1 MRISDWSSDV
11 CSSDLINT
19 TARHG
24 GILGFGNFVSADEHL
39 FAIETDIMAVDST
52 AAGKIVRQQT
62 LKNSIHCSGVALHS
76 GAKVNM
82 VLHPAEAD
90 TGLVFRRTDAAGRVA
105 VTALRGTP
113 TDPRRCHHL
122 VDPHAK

>member
-1 MRISDWSSDV
+1 M
-11 CSSDLINT
+11 
-19 TARHG
+19 TARDG
-24 GILGFGNFVSADEHL
+24 VILVFVNFVSADEHR
-39 FAIETDIMAVDST
+39 FAIETDIMAVYST

-90 TGLVFRRTDAAGRVA
+90 TGIVFRRTDAAGGVE
-105 VTALRGTP
+105 VQALWCNAIETP
-113 TDPRRCHHL
+113 LCTDRKSTRLNSSH
-122 VDPHAK
+122 